1 MKLQKSK
8 QHGSGTK
15 TDTWINGTEK
25 KKSLGINPHTYDQL
39 IFNKGGKN
47 IQWRKDSLFSK
58 WFGKAG

>member
-1 MKLQKSK
+1 MSFDSMVVAQK
-8 QHGSGTK
+8 QTRGSMEQK
-15 TDTWINGTEK
+15 K